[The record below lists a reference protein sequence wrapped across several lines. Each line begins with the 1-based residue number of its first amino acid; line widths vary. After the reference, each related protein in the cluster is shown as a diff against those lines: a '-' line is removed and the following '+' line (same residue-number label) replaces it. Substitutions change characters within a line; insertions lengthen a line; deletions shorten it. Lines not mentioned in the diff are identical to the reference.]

1 MSHECQI
8 LRSSGSL
15 LNVFVSS
22 LYFMIQR
29 LKLLL
34 LESARPDIDRLS
46 LNLFLCCFRL
56 PAACLRNIF
65 VPRSLRVEGTF
76 LLYFKR
82 RTVIDSCKVCL
93 FFVNDIYLF
102 FPRLLLPTRKY
113 RRVFLWTPV
122 LRAACRGYISTRL
135 FRQEEEAQWKH
146 RVNPDCCGGYNE
158 FPVLARFAAP

>member
-93 FFVNDIYLF
+93 FFVNDIYISF
-102 FPRLLLPTRKY
+102 FSSSSPSHSQ
-113 RRVFLWTPV
+113 
-122 LRAACRGYISTRL
+122 ISTSVFVDSSTPRCL
-135 FRQEEEAQWKH
+135 PWIYINAPVQARGGGSVEASGK
-146 RVNPDCCGGYNE
+146 P
-158 FPVLARFAAP
+158 

>member
-1 MSHECQI
+1 M
-8 LRSSGSL
+8 
-15 LNVFVSS
+15 NVFVSS

-46 LNLFLCCFRL
+46 LNFFLCCFRL

-102 FPRLLLPTRKY
+102 FSSSSPSHSQISTSVFVDSSTPRCLP
-113 RRVFLWTPV
+113 WI
-122 LRAACRGYISTRL
+122 YISTRL

-146 RVNPDCCGGYNE
+146 RVNPDCCGGYDE